1 MLKALLIV
9 TALSGAEYTAQFSS
23 MQECLEAKKVV
34 QQQDENIKTL
44 CVPTEDERAKIE
56 NFFGIFLD
64 MMYQLKEMDMYNN
77 EYGERYGHNRE
88 ENRFGPYGTRKQP
101 NRMEQKLLE
110 KNSHLSS

>member
-9 TALSGAEYTAQFSS
+9 TALSGAEYTAQFPS
-23 MQECLEAKKVV
+23 MQECLEAKKVM
-34 QQQDENIKTL
+34 QQQDEYIKTL
-44 CVPTEDERAKIE
+44 CVPIEDEHTKIE

-88 ENRFGPYGTRKQP
+88 ENRFSPHGTRKQP